1 MVWTKEISYS
11 ESWTKEAIPTEES
24 WAPESKTTPAL
35 LNNYSI
41 AFDGTDDYIEASMT
55 NFCGADFSIGYWVK
69 NDMSPPDYWKGVST
83 SNRYQDGLFVAYHRI
98 LGEDSLGNVFDKAF
112 PAVGGTVGGT
122 YGEWH
127 YHMVTYDI
135 STKTFT
141 LYADDATPTT
151 KTIVGD
157 IKTGEDIFRI
167 GRNYSYYFEGNID
180 EVAVWDTLL
189 DGDAIKAIYNGGNP
203 IDLTVDNGAYDEYTD
218 NLQGYWRMGDG
229 TLDTYPLIADQV
241 DTTFALLRD
250 DSFSSSAGWN
260 GSITVADGQLTK
272 NNTGLV
278 YRTDISISSGD
289 ILRYVVDVETRGAGL
304 TAYVGG
310 TVVSIPST
318 GLQTIYISTSASN
331 SFVGFNSGNG
341 SVINSVVISKV
352 NGNAGLM
359 TNMASGDIEEDTP

>member
-1 MVWTKEISYS
+1 MSLTSTASTLSFWLKRDASTSKLFKHSSGNNNFITISSSSISHRANGTY
-11 ESWTKEAIPTEES
+11 
-24 WAPESKTTPAL
+24 TT
-35 LNNYSI
+35 YSI
-41 AFDGTDDYIEASMT
+41 SVPTSTWTHIVITRDGGSGKVYMDGSLEDTQTTSETYIFDE
-55 NFCGADFSIGYWVK
+55 
-69 NDMSPPDYWKGVST
+69 
-83 SNRYQDGLFVAYHRI
+83 
-98 LGEDSLGNVFDKAF
+98 
-112 PAVGGTVGGT
+112 
-122 YGEWH
+122 
-127 YHMVTYDI
+127 
-135 STKTFT
+135 
-141 LYADDATPTT
+141 
-151 KTIVGD
+151 
-157 IKTGEDIFRI
+157 I
-167 GRNYSYYFEGNID
+167 GRGIHANEYQGNID
-180 EVAVWDTLL
+180 EVAIWDTALN
-189 DGDAIKAIYNGGNP
+189 GDAIKAIYNGGNP
-203 IDLTVDNGAYDEYTD
+203 IDLTIDNGAYDEYTD

-359 TNMASGDIEEDTP
+359 TNMASGDIEENTP